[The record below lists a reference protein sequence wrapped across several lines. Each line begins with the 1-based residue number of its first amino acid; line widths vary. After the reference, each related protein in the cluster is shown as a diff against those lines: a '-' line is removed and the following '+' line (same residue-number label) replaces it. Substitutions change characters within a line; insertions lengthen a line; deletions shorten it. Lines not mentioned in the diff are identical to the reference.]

1 MAGNLSS
8 LPCSKFDILL
18 LNTLGDIE
26 MTDDTYL
33 SKQNSDQE
41 KYWNSE
47 AGKNWVNFQDG
58 LDHLLEAVNA
68 RLMQSAN
75 IKPGENVLDIGG
87 GTGATTYILASLVGP
102 NGHVVGLDI
111 S

>member
-1 MAGNLSS
+1 
-8 LPCSKFDILL
+8 
-18 LNTLGDIE
+18 

-75 IKPGENVLDIGG
+75 IKPVK
-87 GTGATTYILASLVGP
+87 TY
-102 NGHVVGLDI
+102 
-111 S
+111 